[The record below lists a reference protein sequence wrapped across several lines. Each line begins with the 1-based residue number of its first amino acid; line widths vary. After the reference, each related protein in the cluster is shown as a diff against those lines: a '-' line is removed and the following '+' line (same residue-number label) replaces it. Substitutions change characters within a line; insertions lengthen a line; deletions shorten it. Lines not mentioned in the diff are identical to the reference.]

1 MSWIMPKDSGET
13 LKIFLQRPLWN
24 LALKSEFGTWK
35 LPKKLLAIQRQRIHK
50 IVFCKFLPGVNP
62 IPPPQTYTHSLM
74 DFTAK
79 IFVCNFELKKHR
91 LSLKNELQTHVILR
105 GRAAFFRAGQRL
117 QKNGYSNVPL
127 VHSWLKFNGNYH
139 IYCVQFFNFVV
150 LQSSSEGP
158 VDAITEKH
166 PWPTYWQLEIKR
178 C

>member
-50 IVFCKFLPGVNP
+50 IVFCNFLPGVNP

-91 LSLKNELQTHVILR
+91 LSLKMCYRHTTFYVAGPH
-105 GRAAFFRAGQRL
+105 FFRAGQRL
-117 QKNGYSNVPL
+117 HWTERRVRQCTRWS
-127 VHSWLKFNGNYH
+127 VHMQ
-139 IYCVQFFNFVV
+139 IQ
-150 LQSSSEGP
+150 LQTKTNPSDQS
-158 VDAITEKH
+158 
-166 PWPTYWQLEIKR
+166 
-178 C
+178 